1 MIPDPLQLVW
11 IAFFVISFLVLLVL
25 IEIHRINYKRENDEM
40 FGTEAFE
47 DKVRAFLFTDK
58 ERRTLEKMIRASS
71 FENKDAV
78 INSSSHFEKAVT
90 NFYDFRDVFTVR
102 DETVEAVE
110 SIRNKMD
117 FTASNPLT
125 EVCSTRQFNVG
136 DRIDLFLDEGRVFKH
151 SEIVWRTEK
160 EWAISYDG
168 SCGPANFFIDKVV
181 LVRWTRPGDAV
192 YSTSLSVRS
201 CTGDTLVLPHS
212 ADLDKRQLRRWVRE
226 QVSFPVKATFPD
238 GVVIGGALIDLSAG
252 GIMIG
257 LPVICEPGQHM
268 HIEFELPSFGMENVE
283 IEILRNLGQK
293 STEYPDFYCLTA
305 SFTGKFGWTQERV
318 LQYLF
323 EVSKGK
329 KNKENQE
336 NASKT
341 S

>member
-1 MIPDPLQLVW
+1 MLPDPLQLVW

-25 IEIHRINYKRENDEM
+25 IEIHRINYKRENDVM
-40 FGTEAFE
+40 YGTDAFDE
-47 DKVRAFLFTDK
+47 KVKAFLFTDK

-90 NFYDFRDVFTVR
+90 NFYDYRDVFSVR
-102 DETVEAVE
+102 DETLSAVE

-117 FTASNPLT
+117 FTAKNPLT
-125 EVCSTRQFNVG
+125 EVYSSRQFDVG
-136 DRIDLFLDEGRVFKH
+136 DRIDLFLDGGRVFKH

-168 SCGPANFFIDKVV
+168 SCGPANFFIDKDV

-192 YSTSLSVRS
+192 YSTTLAVRS
-201 CTGDTLVLPHS
+201 CTGDSLVLPHS
-212 ADLDKRQLRRWVRE
+212 SELDKRQLRRWVRE

-238 GVVIGGALIDLSAG
+238 GAVIGGALIDLSAG

-257 LPVICEPGQHM
+257 LPVACDPGQHL
-268 HIEFELPSFGMENVE
+268 HIEFELPSFGVENVE
-283 IEILRNLGQK
+283 IEILRNLGNK
-293 STEYPDFYCLTA
+293 SREYPDFFCLTA

-323 EVSKGK
+323 EVSKERKDKEIREKSGK
-329 KNKENQE
+329 
-336 NASKT
+336 S
-341 S
+341 